1 MDMVDPHVHVDTLN
15 YHALE
20 LMAVAGI
27 KTIISMV
34 SVPEVQENIPSD
46 AIFQH
51 CDRVMSFHAWRTSKY
66 FLIDTY
72 VCPGISMVGVPI
84 DYKDGIDKL
93 RFYLNQHHEK
103 VVGIGEIGLHPESE
117 TCPDLSIQEE
127 ILRAQLE
134 IARDFGKPVA
144 IHIPPAEKPKWV
156 KRYLTMVK
164 ELKLDPSKVVIDH
177 ADDTVTKMITVS
189 GCNAAITVQPWRKV
203 RAIDAAQAIQIGDI
217 DRILVDSDCSLL
229 DSDPLAVPKTALEM
243 RKLGMAETDIKKV
256 VWDNPRRVYHLP

>member
-1 MDMVDPHVHVDTLN
+1 MDMIDPHVHVDTLN

-20 LMAVAGI
+20 LMAVAGV
-27 KTIISMV
+27 KAIISMV
-34 SVPEVQENIPSD
+34 SIPEVQENIPSD

-51 CDRVMSFHAWRTSKY
+51 CDRVMSFHAWRARKH

-72 VCPGISMVGVPI
+72 VCPAISMVGVPI
-84 DYKDGIDKL
+84 DYKEAIDKL
-93 RFYLNQHHEK
+93 STYLSQRHDK
-103 VVGIGEIGLHPESE
+103 VVGIGEIGLHPDSE
-117 TCPDLSIQEE
+117 TCPDLNIQEE

-144 IHIPPAEKPKWV
+144 IHTPPTEKPKWV

-164 ELKLDPSKVVIDH
+164 ELKMNQSEVVIDH
-177 ADDTVTKMITVS
+177 ADGTVTEMITRS

-203 RAIDAAQAIQIGDI
+203 RAEDAAQAIQIGDI

-243 RKLGMAETDIKKV
+243 RKLGMTETDVKKV